1 MIVFK
6 KLQQIKKM
14 ISQLVVCWTKIY
26 FKDLYKMIAI
36 NLSKQQAFD
45 ADPKAIQQTNF
56 TGNLE
61 DDGNE
66 NTAMFIITEEIKET
80 VIDFQRRIVKVF

>member
-1 MIVFK
+1 
-6 KLQQIKKM
+6 M